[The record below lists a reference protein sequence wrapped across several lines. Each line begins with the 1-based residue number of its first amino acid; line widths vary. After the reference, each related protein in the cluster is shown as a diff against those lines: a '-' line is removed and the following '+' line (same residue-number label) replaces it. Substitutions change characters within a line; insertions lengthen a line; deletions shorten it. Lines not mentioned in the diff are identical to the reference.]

1 MRHFVLACFI
11 ATLAVVFV
19 GCGSDAAD
27 EQEVVISL
35 TESVI
40 VPGYEAA
47 AAASTELR
55 STIEALCA
63 QPSEDA
69 LGNAQQEWR
78 DSRATWKRTEATW
91 FGPVMDRRSVGLMD
105 WPEIEPDRIEAM
117 LANSPATSEDA
128 VRDGLASTQR
138 GFGAVEYLLF
148 QTDALDLLSGPSSG
162 RCEYLVALGRVIE
175 SEANAVSKAWA
186 QGGEGF
192 PAYSEYFTGRS
203 NVSLVTSEATAEVV
217 RTQVFLVRTLVDMR
231 LAPALGLREG
241 GPDLSAI
248 PGGGGRNALSDLR
261 NQVLGM
267 RGMYLGAGD
276 PDGLG
281 ISDIVRG
288 LSGDADERMREQF
301 AAALDA
307 IDAVTL
313 PLRTAVVEQPERVR
327 AVHDRLAELQRT
339 LNTEVVSLLGV
350 SVGFSDTDGDSS
362 R

>member
-1 MRHFVLACFI
+1 MRRFVLTCFM
-11 ATLAVVFV
+11 AALAVLFL

-27 EQEVVISL
+27 EQEVVTSL
-35 TESVI
+35 TDTVV

-47 AAASTELR
+47 AAVSGELR
-55 STIEALCA
+55 LALETLCA
-63 QPSEDA
+63 QPTQDA
-69 LGNAQQEWR
+69 LANAQQEWR
-78 DSRATWKRTEATW
+78 DARAAWKRTEATW

-105 WPEIEPDRIEAM
+105 WPEVEPDRIEAM
-117 LANSPATSEDA
+117 LAANPATTETA

-148 QTDALDLLSGPSSG
+148 EPDALDLLSDQSSG

-175 SEANAVSKAWA
+175 SEANSVVKAWA

-192 PAYSEYFTGRS
+192 PAYSGYFTGRS
-203 NVSLVTSEATAEVV
+203 NVSLLTSEATAEAV

-248 PGGGGRNALSDLR
+248 PGGGGLNALSDLR
-261 NQVLGM
+261 NQVVGM
-267 RGMYLGAGD
+267 RDMYVGAGG

-281 ISDIVRG
+281 ISDIVQG
-288 LSGDADERMREQF
+288 LSGDTDERMRESF
-301 AAALDA
+301 GATLEA

-313 PLRTAVVEQPERVR
+313 PLRVSLVESPDRVR
-327 AVHDRLAELQRT
+327 AVHDRLADLQRT